1 MKTRFTPLV
10 KMKKDAM
17 DKSERDLQKAN
28 HLLQNA
34 QQILHQ
40 AYEELNSLSSP
51 TSGEIT
57 QFVQARQ
64 MLEAQR
70 NVVAQEQEKVAMAES
85 EVLKAK
91 MALKDAMMEYEKFK
105 YLEAEQIKLVV
116 AKRKKQMQRELD
128 EIAVQNFGIRK
139 ES

>member
-1 MKTRFTPLV
+1 MKTRFTSLV
-10 KMKKDAM
+10 KMKKDMM
-17 DKSERDLQKAN
+17 DKSERELQQAN
-28 HLLQNA
+28 HLLSTA
-34 QQILHQ
+34 QQILHH
-40 AYEELNSLSSP
+40 AYEELKSLTSP

-70 NVVAQEQEKVAMAES
+70 NVVAQEQEKVAIAES

-105 YLEAEQIKLVV
+105 YLEAEQIKLAVE
-116 AKRKKQMQRELD
+116 KKKKQQQRELD

-139 ES
+139 ER

>member
-10 KMKKDAM
+10 KMKKDMM
-17 DKSERDLQKAN
+17 DKSERELQQAN
-28 HLLQNA
+28 HDLQNA

-40 AYEELNSLSSP
+40 AYEELNSLRSP

-70 NVVAQEQEKVAMAES
+70 NVVAQEQERVAMAES

-91 MALKDAMMEYEKFK
+91 MVLKDAMMEYEKFK
-105 YLEAEQIKLVV
+105 YLEAEQIKLAVE
-116 AKRKKQMQRELD
+116 KKKKQMQRELD

-139 ES
+139 ER